1 MMMKKQTKKIL
12 MISIYSAIVILSF
25 TQNISKV
32 QGDVTFDPKLQ
43 LNNYL
48 SYGADIID
56 SKITYLDDDSNL
68 DLIVAY
74 ADRVVIYE
82 DNGNGFILVDEIKTG
97 DSNFIPDSSNISA
110 IGVGDVLDRASLDVI
125 DSIMSITNSSG
136 CVVNNPY
143 PHDTSYLESDDGQ
156 RYNLTFTAGGMGN
169 FSVNFSINFGLSVSS
184 FDLKIVIRD
193 RHYDIGSET
202 ALLSIYDNVDAEWET
217 WLNLDGQ
224 VVEIDTDL
232 QIASNVLSN
241 SITNYV
247 DSDNLVK
254 VKFLYSNAS
263 GTTDVNID
271 YLDLVN
277 ITAPSIKDIVVG
289 GGKGELSFIQS
300 NSLTTNQYSASRL
313 LDFTDYGNGG
323 VANSKRMISDILLG
337 DVDNNN
343 RSNILASITGEST
356 YFLQANKSV
365 SKDYERLQEIIVTPV
380 GNTITSL
387 AAYDPT
393 LGEGG
398 NYTLCIGT
406 RSGSYFKTVF
416 DNVTNTFGTLSQVP
430 TGSPITTIAIADV
443 TSVTGSSRQEV
454 IIGTLGGTVGV
465 YDLEYSVNIWKD
477 STLVLTGNQIISI
490 TVGDFDQ
497 SGVNLIALGTS
508 QDQQKIIVLEDT
520 NNDGKFTSYWD
531 SHVYMRER
539 LVRLDIIENPSGVDT
554 LVSTNK
560 RHILFLSSVY
570 SDTDGDLL
578 SDLGELYFYRTY
590 PDKADSDE
598 DGLADGLEIFYYKTD
613 PLNPDTDGDF
623 IPDGLEVAMGT
634 DPLDPMSSLIV
645 YIVIPVIIFLAIFSV
660 VYLVRKS
667 AKEKKAEYERIKGTS
682 NLMPQVQRLVLQR
695 LESFS
700 KESNFKSKAELAKFR
715 RGLNNNMMAI
725 VLDRLYNFLE
735 YLRLKGI
742 IFSDREEDTL
752 KRIVN
757 ETMEPIVEKTDTLLK
772 SLLMY
777 ETKYKQFN
785 EQFDKVL
792 KPYADWKKA
801 AKKGTKIIEQLI
813 KCPECETLQ
822 PAGSAFCL
830 ECGKKL
836 VK

>member
-1 MMMKKQTKKIL
+1 MREQ
-12 MISIYSAIVILSF
+12 
-25 TQNISKV
+25 
-32 QGDVTFDPKLQ
+32 
-43 LNNYL
+43 
-48 SYGADIID
+48 IIC
-56 SKITYLDDDSNL
+56 
-68 DLIVAY
+68 
-74 ADRVVIYE
+74 
-82 DNGNGFILVDEIKTG
+82 
-97 DSNFIPDSSNISA
+97 
-110 IGVGDVLDRASLDVI
+110 LDVI
-125 DSIMSITNSSG
+125 K
-136 CVVNNPY
+136 NP
-143 PHDTSYLESDDGQ
+143 
-156 RYNLTFTAGGMGN
+156 
-169 FSVNFSINFGLSVSS
+169 I
-184 FDLKIVIRD
+184 
-193 RHYDIGSET
+193 
-202 ALLSIYDNVDAEWET
+202 
-217 WLNLDGQ
+217 
-224 VVEIDTDL
+224 
-232 QIASNVLSN
+232 
-241 SITNYV
+241 
-247 DSDNLVK
+247 
-254 VKFLYSNAS
+254 
-263 GTTDVNID
+263 
-271 YLDLVN
+271 
-277 ITAPSIKDIVVG
+277 
-289 GGKGELSFIQS
+289 
-300 NSLTTNQYSASRL
+300 
-313 LDFTDYGNGG
+313 
-323 VANSKRMISDILLG
+323 
-337 DVDNNN
+337 
-343 RSNILASITGEST
+343 
-356 YFLQANKSV
+356 
-365 SKDYERLQEIIVTPV
+365 
-380 GNTITSL
+380 
-387 AAYDPT
+387 
-393 LGEGG
+393 
-398 NYTLCIGT
+398 
-406 RSGSYFKTVF
+406 
-416 DNVTNTFGTLSQVP
+416 
-430 TGSPITTIAIADV
+430 
-443 TSVTGSSRQEV
+443 
-454 IIGTLGGTVGV
+454 
-465 YDLEYSVNIWKD
+465 
-477 STLVLTGNQIISI
+477 
-490 TVGDFDQ
+490 
-497 SGVNLIALGTS
+497 
-508 QDQQKIIVLEDT
+508 
-520 NNDGKFTSYWD
+520 
-531 SHVYMRER
+531 
-539 LVRLDIIENPSGVDT
+539 GVDT

-613 PLNPDTDGDF
+613 PMNPDTDGDF

-700 KESNFKSKAELAKFR
+700 KEANFKSKAELAKFR

-742 IFSDREEDTL
+742 VFSDREEDTL

-757 ETMEPIVEKTDTLLK
+757 ETMDPIVEKTDTLLK